1 MCINYII
8 NIILNRIIKYYKKS
22 NKELK
27 NRKGNVIRYEH
38 GVLIKARG
46 NNRSV

>member
-1 MCINYII
+1 MWINYII

-27 NRKGNVIRYEH
+27 NRKGNVINIRTRCFNQSER
-38 GVLIKARG
+38 K
-46 NNRSV
+46 